1 MVEISTKMV
10 KWGWFTIVLLTLK
23 SSIYRSI
30 PIYRSINLYIYISH
44 HVAGSV
50 CGDMYVCMDG
60 WMDVCM

>member
-1 MVEISTKMV
+1 MVEISTKNGEMGMV
-10 KWGWFTIVLLTLK
+10 YYCFTNIKIIYL
-23 SSIYRSI
+23 SIY

-60 WMDVCM
+60 WMYVGR